1 MQKKISIKDIAAK
14 LKISI
19 TTVSF
24 ILNGKSKEKGIS
36 DGLAERVLKYVQET
50 GYRPHHL
57 AQSLRTG
64 RTKIICLLVES
75 IDDPFFSAIAAHLEE
90 VASQYGYKIIYGS
103 TKNEVSKSRELI
115 QLFKDRQVDG
125 FIITPS
131 EDLENDII
139 SLKNDNIPLVLV
151 DRYYSTID
159 TDWVVIDN
167 FQSTYNAVSYFAR
180 QNYKQI
186 AFVTLESSQTQMLDR
201 LNGYKKAVEEA
212 YMKPL
217 VCKIDYAKV
226 EQTGAS
232 TIMELLSEHPE
243 IDSLFFATS
252 YLALK
257 GIGVINELNKSVSTD
272 YGVIAFDDH
281 TAFKLFRPTITAV
294 AQPVGEL
301 SKQVFE
307 LLMEQIDQPS
317 ETRKFKHIVVPA
329 ELIVRNSSPCKI
341 DVKV

>member
-14 LKISI
+14 LEISI

-36 DGLAERVLKYVQET
+36 DALTERVLKYVQET

-75 IDDPFFSAIAAHLEE
+75 IYDPFFSAIAAHFEE
-90 VASQYGYKIIYGS
+90 IANQYGYKIIYGS

-131 EDLENDII
+131 ENVEKDI
-139 SLKNDNIPLVLV
+139 LMLQNENIPRVLV
-151 DRYYSTID
+151 DRYYHTID

-167 FQSTYNAVSYFAR
+167 FQSIYNAVDYFAR
-180 QNYKQI
+180 QDYKQI
-186 AFVTLESSQTQMLDR
+186 AFITLESDQTQMLDR
-201 LNGYKKAVEEA
+201 LNGYKKAME
-212 YMKPL
+212 KWNCQPL
-217 VCKIDYAKV
+217 VCKIEYARV
-226 EQTGAS
+226 EQSGAQA
-232 TIMELLSEHPE
+232 IRDMLMANPG
-243 IDSLFFATS
+243 IDALFFATS

-257 GIGVINELNKSVSTD
+257 GIGVINELGKSVSTD

-281 TAFKLFRPTITAV
+281 TALNYSGR
-294 AQPVGEL
+294 L
-301 SKQVFE
+301 SQ
-307 LLMEQIDQPS
+307 Q
-317 ETRKFKHIVVPA
+317 
-329 ELIVRNSSPCKI
+329 
-341 DVKV
+341 